1 MKLNGPF
8 SQILFG
14 FQKLGEMQNGLQKI
28 PNTCICIGP
37 GYGRGPVA
45 PTQEREIYTRTDF
58 KTEQSDIRK
67 YAEQIVRLIEN
78 TDDTEKKFIF
88 DFLVAAPDRKKFE
101 GINDM
106 QNERIKWLY
115 SGFME
120 ETKKRCKGDLN
131 ILKRM
136 ELPILKEF
144 VRVDL
149 IGFKAKCISTSKTD
163 VDKAVYEHYRINQDI
178 EIYNG
183 AIVDADIFFEE
194 MEKLGYK
201 LTIYGQKL
209 TFQNYLLY
217 TLSGRKADGVI
228 KIPVTE
234 KEEEQPTMTLTKRI
248 PIPGSRPSIEKVV

>member
-8 SQILFG
+8 AQILFG

-88 DFLVAAPDRKKFE
+88 DFLVAAPDKKIFE

-106 QNERIKWLY
+106 KNEKIKWLY

-136 ELPILKEF
+136 ELPILEGF

-149 IGFKAKCISTSKTD
+149 IGFKAKTISLNKQN
-163 VDKAVYEHYRINQDI
+163 VDEAVYEHYRIGQDI

-183 AIVDADIFFEE
+183 AIVNADIFFEE

-217 TLSGRKADGVI
+217 TLSGRKADGEI

-234 KEEEQPTMTLTKRI
+234 KEEEQPTMTLRKRI